1 MVWAVLNEKQNRAL
15 RELIDGQISDRIVG
29 IVGGAML
36 DDALR
41 TILEM
46 RLRETTDESLF
57 RVNGALG
64 STAPKI
70 ELAYRLYV
78 FDKPMRQTMH
88 GIVEIRNQMAHLLE
102 TSFNSEDNGLTAAF
116 GKLRAHE
123 GLTHFPLPGDP
134 HTFRLDPHDTRRDLF
149 FLSLKLALFALMSD
163 TPKHLPNSNIPTM
176 SNMGINA
183 KA

>member
-1 MVWAVLNEKQNRAL
+1 MVWAILNEKQNAAL
-15 RELIDGQISDRIVG
+15 RELIDGQFSDRIVG

-41 TILEM
+41 TVLEL
-46 RLRETTDESLF
+46 RLRITSDESLF

-64 STAPKI
+64 SAAPKI
-70 ELAYRLYV
+70 ELAYRLYI

-102 TSFNSEDNGLTAAF
+102 TSFNSLDKGLTAAF

-134 HTFRLDPHDTRRDLF
+134 LTFLLDPHGTRRELF

-163 TPKHLPNSNIPTM
+163 TPRHLLNSNIPTM
-176 SNMGINA
+176 NSMGINA